1 MSDFSAF
8 KLVSPIIRRNA
19 CAAVM
24 EAPEGHEV
32 FIKEPRRNT
41 LQNALLHG
49 LISDVVKAR
58 FQWAGQTWDIDSWR
72 AIFASAYAK
81 AVNLPV
87 QTIPGLEGEFVAIR
101 PSTARMSK
109 SELSAL
115 IEYVTAFCVQNNIP
129 IRDTRHAA

>member
-1 MSDFSAF
+1 MSESQTFWLAHAPARDMA
-8 KLVSPIIRRNA
+8 LEAVRR
-19 CAAVM
+19 
-24 EAPEGHEV
+24 APEGYSV
-32 FIKEPRRNT
+32 SIRPPARNL
-41 LQNALLHG
+41 LQNSILHG
-49 LISDVVKAR
+49 LISDVVRAKTV
-58 FQWAGQTWDIDSWR
+58 WAGKEWDIDSWR

-115 IEYVTAFCVQNNIP
+115 IEYVTAFCVQRGIP
-129 IRDTRHAA
+129 IRDNRYAA

>member
-8 KLVSPIIRRNA
+8 KLVSPIVRQNA
-19 CAAVM
+19 QAAVL
-24 EAPEGHEV
+24 EAPEGYEV
-32 FIKEPRRNT
+32 FIKEPRRNSF
-41 LQNALLHG
+41 QNAALHG
-49 LISDVVKAR
+49 LIADVVRAKTE
-58 FQWAGQTWDIDSWR
+58 WAGQEWDIDSWR
-72 AIFASAYAK
+72 AIFASGYAK

-115 IEYVTAFCVQNNIP
+115 IEYITAFCMQRDIP
-129 IRDTRHAA
+129 IRDTHHAA

>member
-1 MSDFSAF
+1 MD
-8 KLVSPIIRRNA
+8 
-19 CAAVM
+19 
-24 EAPEGHEV
+24 APDGYIVE
-32 FIKEPRRNT
+32 IKEPRRN
-41 LQNALLHG
+41 LDQNAALHG
-49 LISDVVKAR
+49 LISDVVRAKTV
-58 FQWAGQTWDIDSWR
+58 WVGQEWDTDSWR

-115 IEYVTAFCVQNNIP
+115 IEYITAFCVQRSIP
-129 IRDTRHAA
+129 IRDTRHQ